1 MSSSTC
7 EPNPDVAGP
16 GVRILVEFVVRSI
29 LTILKVIGAFI
40 TTAVLTLLFSW
51 IQLIR
56 FRIRVKDKY
65 AGGRQTIYQLQLRRL
80 RKAVPAAIDSFGV
93 AQIVT
98 GFALLAGTIREYGFD
113 KTDKHAV
120 IGAALALLAISSH
133 IPPMLAII
141 RTREMPTWSIV
152 IRLAVGITEVLVL
165 TIFMWSGE
173 TSSEKPLSA
182 VTTALQFTTIAQ
194 WVCAIASLFVGW
206 YSTLGNLPA
215 AMNAGNHGTRIIAG
229 ASSLLTAVLLV
240 LVLVLYLKFNTEGC
254 DLRSAEDSEMS
265 FGQFFTIL
273 MLAAPVLSFVE
284 SLFCKSW
291 CSSSEGFKLTS
302 FQ

>member
-16 GVRILVEFVVRSI
+16 EVCTFVGFVFRGI
-29 LTILKVIGAFI
+29 LTACKVIGAFI

-56 FRIRVKDKY
+56 FRIRVKDRF

-80 RKAVPAAIDSFGV
+80 RKSVPAAIDSFGV

-165 TIFMWSGE
+165 SIFMWSGE
-173 TSSEKPLSA
+173 ASTEKPLA
-182 VTTALQFTTIAQ
+182 NVVKTLQGATIAQ
-194 WVCAIASLFVGW
+194 WVCAVASLFVGW

-215 AMNAGNHGTRIIAG
+215 AINAGNLGTRIIAG

-240 LVLVLYLKFNTEGC
+240 LVIYLKFNYEGC
-254 DLRSAEDSEMS
+254 DLRCRLDS
-265 FGQFFTIL
+265 
-273 MLAAPVLSFVE
+273 
-284 SLFCKSW
+284 SLPS
-291 CSSSEGFKLTS
+291 
-302 FQ
+302 